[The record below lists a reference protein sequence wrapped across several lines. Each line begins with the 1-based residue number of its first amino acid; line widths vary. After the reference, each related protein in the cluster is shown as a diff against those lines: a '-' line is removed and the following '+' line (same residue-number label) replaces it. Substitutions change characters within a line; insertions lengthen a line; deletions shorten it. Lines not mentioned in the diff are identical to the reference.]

1 MDYGANSI
9 YGKVENVKVNEK
21 MDDDPYITELERFL
35 DAVEQKEQSILRS
48 PYNDAV
54 KTLAVGIAA
63 NKSFQTKKIE
73 KVVI

>member
-1 MDYGANSI
+1 
-9 YGKVENVKVNEK
+9 
-21 MDDDPYITELERFL
+21 MDDDPHRTEMERFL

-48 PYNDAV
+48 SYKDAV
-54 KTLAVGIAA
+54 KTLAVVFAA